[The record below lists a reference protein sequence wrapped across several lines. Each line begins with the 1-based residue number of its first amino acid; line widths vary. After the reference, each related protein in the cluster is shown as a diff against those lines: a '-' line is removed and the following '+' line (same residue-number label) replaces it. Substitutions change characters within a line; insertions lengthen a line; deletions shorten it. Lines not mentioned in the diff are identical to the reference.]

1 VVLKANFQLDVSNR
15 DVQPCFE
22 VEVLSAAIPLK
33 TTMRFIKL
41 LRRTA
46 GIPKTVDYESLER
59 KPYER
64 GARRMR

>member
-1 VVLKANFQLDVSNR
+1 
-15 DVQPCFE
+15 VQPCFE